1 VDNPRARKALANRW
15 DSLPSL
21 ETLRVFAAI
30 AELKSFRGAGAALGL
45 PRSTVSRR
53 LAELEAALDT
63 RLLQRTTRQVSLTN
77 AGELFLA
84 DIGPAL
90 QQLGD
95 ASQRIVDATK
105 EPRGLVRM
113 TATMAMGERLGAI
126 LLGLLDQYPHVR
138 FELELTDR
146 NVDLIGEGFDL
157 ALRAGKLGDSSLVAR
172 QLPPSR
178 AGYFASPAYLDAHP
192 RLTHPSQLVDRT
204 CIVFT
209 GSQRRARWGFE
220 IDGKH
225 TEITVR
231 GRVVANSIAVVRMAA
246 LRGHGIAWLPH
257 PLSAHHVEAGTLV
270 PVLKKFW
277 LPPTPLQLV
286 YPSSRSLAPQV
297 RVAIEALARELVKPW
312 RE

>member
-1 VDNPRARKALANRW
+1 VDNPRSRKALANRL
-15 DSLPSL
+15 DNLPSL
-21 ETLRVFAAI
+21 EGLRVFAAV
-30 AELKSFRGAGAALGL
+30 AELKSFRGASVALGL

-53 LAELEAALDT
+53 LADLEMALDT

-84 DIGPAL
+84 DIAPAL

-95 ASQRIVDATK
+95 ASQRIVDANK
-105 EPRGLVRM
+105 QPRGLVRM
-113 TATMAMGERLGAI
+113 TATPAMAERLGSI
-126 LLGLLDQYPHVR
+126 LLDLLDQYPHVR

-157 ALRAGKLGDSSLVAR
+157 ALRAGKLGDSSLIAR
-172 QLPPSR
+172 QLPPAR

-192 RLTHPSQLVDRT
+192 RLTHPSQLVDHA

-209 GSQRRARWGFE
+209 GSQRRARWGFA

-231 GRVVANSIAVVRMAA
+231 GRVVANSLAVVRMAA
-246 LRGHGIAWLPH
+246 IREHGIAWLPD
-257 PLSAHHVEAGTLV
+257 PLSAHQQEAGLLI

-297 RVAIEALARELVKPW
+297 RVAIESLAIELAKPW

>member
-1 VDNPRARKALANRW
+1 MDNPRARRALASRW

-21 ETLRVFAAI
+21 ETLRVFAAV
-30 AELKSFRGAGAALGL
+30 AELRSFRGAGVALGL
-45 PRSTVSRR
+45 PRSTVSRK
-53 LAELEAALDT
+53 LAELETALDT
-63 RLLQRTTRQVSLTN
+63 RLLHRTTRQVSLTN

-95 ASQRIVDATK
+95 ASQRIVDANK
-105 EPRGLVRM
+105 EPRGVVRM
-113 TATMAMGERLGAI
+113 TATNSMAERIGTI
-126 LLGLLDQYPHVR
+126 LLDVLDQYPHVR

-157 ALRAGKLGDSSLVAR
+157 ALRAGKLGDSTLIAR
-172 QLPPSR
+172 PLPPGR
-178 AGYFASPAYLDAHP
+178 QGYFASPAYLDAHP
-192 RLTHPSQLVDRT
+192 RLTHPSQLVDHT

-209 GSQRRARWGFE
+209 GTQRGARWGFE

-231 GRVVANSIAVVRMAA
+231 GRVVSSSIAIARLAA
-246 LRGHGIAWLPH
+246 LRGHGIAWLPQ
-257 PLSAHHVEAGTLV
+257 PLSALQVEAGTLV

-297 RVAIEALARELVKPW
+297 RVAIEALARELAKPW